1 VPTYE
6 YECKI
11 CGLRFERRQAI
22 TDAPLAECPECRG
35 EVRRLVSGG
44 AGFILKDNG
53 RRAGACSMKSQA
65 EPAADVRNVAG
76 SRRAGVENGKGHLQ
90 AYIRS
95 RVLVAP
101 RSLAG
106 IEWVDPAE
114 V

>member
-1 VPTYE
+1 MPTYE

-53 RRAGACSMKSQA
+53 RRAGACSMEESGRTCCGREERCGK
-65 EPAADVRNVAG
+65 PPCG
-76 SRRAGVENGKGHLQ
+76 S
-90 AYIRS
+90 
-95 RVLVAP
+95 
-101 RSLAG
+101 
-106 IEWVDPAE
+106 
-114 V
+114 